1 LFYHWG
7 VNDLDGNN
15 MDNGLIKVSIAAQQ
29 LGKKPIT
36 VRRMIADGRLTGLK
50 NGSRWWVERTSVEQ
64 FLQGGVAKTDQ
75 NGQKIPTG
83 TEQND
88 KIEGDDTQEKAK
100 LTAKTA
106 DYGGLQGEIQQN
118 ATRFFDNCKQ
128 FPHSYLTILYRYRGF
143 EDPRLGVEEYIK
155 TNFEEMNSSNMIDL
169 LGDELLELVSSFFL
183 YGFFVE
189 SFNTTQELCDEY
201 GLWRTDIHFR
211 LELRDRPTADPVA
224 FSYPFCVA
232 DKDLLGIG
240 QQPQIIDSKYW
251 RGHGI
256 RIQNIN

>member
-1 LFYHWG
+1 M
-7 VNDLDGNN
+7 NN
-15 MDNGLIKVSIAAQQ
+15 MDTGLVKASIAAQQ

-36 VRRMIADGRLTGLK
+36 IRRMIQDGRLSGLK
-50 NGSRWWVERTSVEQ
+50 NGSRWWVEATSVEQ
-64 FLQGGVAKTDQ
+64 FLQGGGAKTDQ
-75 NGQKIPTG
+75 NGQKIPTE
-83 TEQND
+83 TAQND
-88 KIEGDDTQEKAK
+88 KIAVKETQENAK
-100 LTAKTA
+100 ITAKTA

-118 ATRFFDNCKQ
+118 ATQFFNKCKL
-128 FPHSYLTILYRYRGF
+128 FPHSYLRILYRYRDF

-169 LGDELLELVSSFFL
+169 LGDQLLELVSSFFL

-211 LELRDRPTADPVA
+211 LELRDRPNTDPVA

-240 QQPQIIDSKYW
+240 KWPQIIDSKYW

>member
-1 LFYHWG
+1 M
-7 VNDLDGNN
+7 NN
-15 MDNGLIKVSIAAQQ
+15 MDTGLVKASVAAQQ

-50 NGSRWWVERTSVEQ
+50 NGSRWFVEQTSVEQ

-106 DYGGLQGEIQQN
+106 DYGVLQGEIQQN
-118 ATRFFDNCKQ
+118 ATQFFNKCKL
-128 FPHSYLTILYRYRGF
+128 FPHSYLRILYRYRDL
-143 EDPRLGVEEYIK
+143 EDPNQAAVQYTK
-155 TNFEEMNSSNMIDL
+155 TNFEEISISHMIDL
-169 LGDELLELVSSFFL
+169 LGDELLELISSFFD
-183 YGFFVE
+183 YGFIVE
-189 SFNTTQELCDEY
+189 SLNDDNDICEQY
-201 GLWRTDIHFR
+201 GMWRTDIHFR
-211 LELRDRPTADPVA
+211 LELRDRPNTDPVA
-224 FSYPFCVA
+224 FSYPFCIA
-232 DKDLLGIG
+232 RKDLLGIG
-240 QQPQIIDSKYW
+240 KWPQIIDSKYW